1 MPWIADPT
9 PGFSSVRIQKEILDP
24 WGIFYS
30 IRYGFGTIEVEL
42 TNTKEWRFAHDVAED
57 MRSQGIETEVIETRH
72 DFLIH
77 KISKDVQV

>member
-24 WGIFYS
+24 HGIYYS

-57 MRSQGIETEVIETRH
+57 MRSQGIDAEVIETERG
-72 DFLIH
+72 FI
-77 KISKDVQV
+77 IQRRMGQ